1 MLSSLYYSNNSLP
14 KHSERWFWCAEYKFI
29 TLVLFTFFSKTDQR
43 VLEIIFNLFSYSY
56 HFLHWSSES
65 IVDFGGFI
73 PVYSRRTIS
82 ILSIHFVFFVSLVLI
97 LAFIVCNW
105 KQLNFSAHTKN
116 TMDYPNRFYFNPLV
130 LWLKFLAC

>member
-14 KHSERWFWCAEYKFI
+14 KHSERWFWLCWIQVYYFLLFFPRLTKEFLKDFLI
-29 TLVLFTFFSKTDQR
+29 LV
-43 VLEIIFNLFSYSY
+43 SYSF

-82 ILSIHFVFFVSLVLI
+82 ILSIHFIFFVSLVLI
-97 LAFIVCNW
+97 LASIVCTCNW
-105 KQLNFSAHTKN
+105 KHLNFSAHTKN
-116 TMDYPNRFYFNPLV
+116 TMDYPKRFYFNPLV

>member
-14 KHSERWFWCAEYKFI
+14 KHSERWFWLCWIQVYYF
-29 TLVLFTFFSKTDQR
+29 LLFFSKTDQR
-43 VLEIIFNLFSYSY
+43 VLKIIFNLFSYSY

-82 ILSIHFVFFVSLVLI
+82 ILSIHFVFFVSIILI
-97 LAFIVCNW
+97 LAFILCTVIENNSISQHIQKIRW
-105 KQLNFSAHTKN
+105 IIQIDFILT
-116 TMDYPNRFYFNPLV
+116 
-130 LWLKFLAC
+130 LWYCD

>member
-14 KHSERWFWCAEYKFI
+14 KHSERWFWLCWIQVYYF
-29 TLVLFTFFSKTDQR
+29 LLFFPKTDQR
-43 VLEIIFNLFSYSY
+43 VLERIFNLFSYSF

-82 ILSIHFVFFVSLVLI
+82 ILSIHFVFFVSIILI
-97 LAFIVCNW
+97 LAFILCTVIENNSISQHIQKIRW
-105 KQLNFSAHTKN
+105 IIQIDFILT
-116 TMDYPNRFYFNPLV
+116 
-130 LWLKFLAC
+130 LWYCD

>member
-1 MLSSLYYSNNSLP
+1 MLSSLNYSNNSLP
-14 KHSERWFWCAEYKFI
+14 KHSERWFWLCWIQVYYF
-29 TLVLFTFFSKTDQR
+29 LLFFSKTDQR

-82 ILSIHFVFFVSLVLI
+82 ILSIHFVFFVSLILI
-97 LAFIVCNW
+97 LAFILCTVIENNSISQHIQKIRW
-105 KQLNFSAHTKN
+105 IIQIHFILT
-116 TMDYPNRFYFNPLV
+116 
-130 LWLKFLAC
+130 LWYCD

>member
-14 KHSERWFWCAEYKFI
+14 KHSERWFWLCWIQVYYPGTFYS
-29 TLVLFTFFSKTDQR
+29 FFSKTDQR

-82 ILSIHFVFFVSLVLI
+82 KLSIHFVFFVSLILI
-97 LAFIVCNW
+97 LAFILCTVIENNSISQHIQKIRW
-105 KQLNFSAHTKN
+105 IIQIDFILT
-116 TMDYPNRFYFNPLV
+116 
-130 LWLKFLAC
+130 LWYCD

>member
-14 KHSERWFWCAEYKFI
+14 KHSERWFWLCWIQVYYPGTFYS
-29 TLVLFTFFSKTDQR
+29 FFSKTDQR

-82 ILSIHFVFFVSLVLI
+82 ILSIHFVFFVSLILI
-97 LAFIVCNW
+97 LAFILCTVIENNSISQHIQKIRW
-105 KQLNFSAHTKN
+105 IIQIDFILT
-116 TMDYPNRFYFNPLV
+116 
-130 LWLKFLAC
+130 LWYCD